1 VAKPPSNDNGPI
13 PPAGGDGAAAGK
25 ESEAF
30 EDFLRKNPTVV
41 LSLLTGAPSLLLLA
55 YFVQLPL
62 LFAGLTMGLMGSVI
76 AAASAILVNG
86 LLAGMLAALLY
97 AVVQAL
103 PVVVVVRQALLSR
116 QDGGAVEW
124 YPPGLILAQLAI
136 LSALGIV
143 AAFVLLFD
151 QPGGLEGVIE
161 AFVGE
166 LLAEVGAV
174 EAGVDATDVFGGW
187 ISLFPGLMAT
197 SWLLMTVVNAIL
209 AQALAV
215 RFGWNRRPSP
225 EIVTLQLPWW
235 LWPALGGAAA
245 LALLGGSGMGF
256 LGQAMLVVLVMPY
269 GFLGLAVIHKLARRA
284 PRPGLALFAIYGVIL
299 LFGWRSLLAVLVLGF
314 VEDRAHL
321 RRYL

>member
-1 VAKPPSNDNGPI
+1 MSHAVALAVL
-13 PPAGGDGAAAGK
+13 AGLISGGL
-25 ESEAF
+25 F
-30 EDFLRKNPTVV
+30 

-62 LFAGLTMGLMGSVI
+62 LFAGLSMGLVGSVI
-76 AAASAILVNG
+76 AATSGILVNG
-86 LLAGMLAALLY
+86 LLAGLLAGLLY

-103 PVVVVVRQALLSR
+103 PAVVVVRQALLAR
-116 QDGGAVEW
+116 QDSDGTVEW
-124 YPPGLILAQLAI
+124 YPPGLILAQLAV
-136 LSALGIV
+136 LGAVGIV
-143 AAFVLLFD
+143 LAFVLLFD

-161 AFVGE
+161 GFVGT
-166 LLAEVGAV
+166 LLVEVGAV
-174 EAGVDATDVFGGW
+174 DAEIDAAGVFGGW

-197 SWLLMTVVNAIL
+197 SWLLMAVLNAMI

-225 EIVTLQLPWW
+225 DIVTLQLPWW
-235 LWPALGGAAA
+235 LWPALGGAAV
-245 LALLGGSGMGF
+245 LALLGGGMGF

-269 GFLGLAVIHKLARRA
+269 GFVGLAVMHTLARRA

-299 LFGWRSLLAVLVLGF
+299 LFGWRSLLAVLLLGF

>member
-1 VAKPPSNDNGPI
+1 MSHAVALAVL
-13 PPAGGDGAAAGK
+13 AGLLSGGL
-25 ESEAF
+25 F
-30 EDFLRKNPTVV
+30 

-62 LFAGLTMGLMGSVI
+62 LFAGLSMGLVGSVI
-76 AAASAILVNG
+76 AATSGILVNG
-86 LLAGMLAALLY
+86 LLAGLLAGLLY

-103 PVVVVVRQALLSR
+103 PAVVVVRQALLAR
-116 QDGGAVEW
+116 QDSDGTVEW
-124 YPPGLILAQLAI
+124 YPPGLILAQLAV
-136 LSALGIV
+136 LGAVGIV
-143 AAFVLLFD
+143 VAFVLLFD

-161 AFVGE
+161 GFVGT
-166 LLAEVGAV
+166 LLVEVGAV
-174 EAGVDATDVFGGW
+174 DAEIDAAGVFGGW

-197 SWLLMTVVNAIL
+197 SWLLMAVLNAMI

-225 EIVTLQLPWW
+225 DIVTLQLPWW
-235 LWPALGGAAA
+235 LWPALGGAAV
-245 LALLGGSGMGF
+245 LALLGGGMGF

-269 GFLGLAVIHKLARRA
+269 GFVGLAVMHTLARRT

-299 LFGWRSLLAVLVLGF
+299 LFGWRSLLAVLLLGF

>member
-1 VAKPPSNDNGPI
+1 MSHAVALAVL
-13 PPAGGDGAAAGK
+13 AGLLSGGL
-25 ESEAF
+25 F
-30 EDFLRKNPTVV
+30 

-62 LFAGLTMGLMGSVI
+62 LFAGLSMGLVGSVI
-76 AAASAILVNG
+76 AATSGILVNG
-86 LLAGMLAALLY
+86 LLAGLLAGLLY

-103 PVVVVVRQALLSR
+103 PAVVVVRQALLAR
-116 QDGGAVEW
+116 QDSDGTVEW
-124 YPPGLILAQLAI
+124 YPPGLILAQLAV
-136 LSALGIV
+136 LGAVGIV
-143 AAFVLLFD
+143 LAFVLLFD

-161 AFVGE
+161 GFVGT
-166 LLAEVGAV
+166 LLVEVGAV
-174 EAGVDATDVFGGW
+174 DAEIDAAGVFGGW

-197 SWLLMTVVNAIL
+197 SWLLMAVLNAMI

-225 EIVTLQLPWW
+225 DIVTLQLPWW
-235 LWPALGGAAA
+235 LWPALGGAAV
-245 LALLGGSGMGF
+245 LALLGGGMGF

-269 GFLGLAVIHKLARRA
+269 GFVGLAVMHTLARRT

-299 LFGWRSLLAVLVLGF
+299 LFGWRSLLAVLLLGF

>member
-1 VAKPPSNDNGPI
+1 MSQAVALAVL
-13 PPAGGDGAAAGK
+13 AGLISGGL
-25 ESEAF
+25 F
-30 EDFLRKNPTVV
+30 

-62 LFAGLTMGLMGSVI
+62 LFAGLTMGLVGSVI
-76 AAASAILVNG
+76 AATSGILVNG
-86 LLAGMLAALLY
+86 LLAGMLAGLLY

-103 PVVVVVRQALLSR
+103 PAVIVVRQALLAR
-116 QDGGAVEW
+116 QGSDGTVEW
-124 YPPGLILAQLAI
+124 YPPGLILAQLAV
-136 LSALGIV
+136 LAALGIV
-143 AAFVLLFD
+143 SAFVLLFD

-161 AFVGE
+161 GFVGT
-166 LLAEVGAV
+166 LLVEVGAV
-174 EAGVDATDVFGGW
+174 DAGVDAAGVFGGW

-197 SWLLMTVVNAIL
+197 SWLLMVVLNAMI
-209 AQALAV
+209 AQAVAV

-225 EIVTLQLPWW
+225 DIVTLQLPWW

-256 LGQAMLVVLVMPY
+256 LGQALLVVLVMPY
-269 GFLGLAVIHKLARRA
+269 GFVGLAVMHTLARRA

>member
-1 VAKPPSNDNGPI
+1 MSQAVALAVL
-13 PPAGGDGAAAGK
+13 AGLISGGL
-25 ESEAF
+25 F
-30 EDFLRKNPTVV
+30 

-62 LFAGLTMGLMGSVI
+62 LFAGLTLGLVGSVI
-76 AAASAILVNG
+76 AAASGILVNG
-86 LLAGMLAALLY
+86 LLAGLLAALLY

-103 PVVVVVRQALLSR
+103 PAVVVVRQALLTR
-116 QDGGAVEW
+116 QGNDGAVEW
-124 YPPGLILAQLAI
+124 YPPGLILAQLAV
-136 LSALGIV
+136 LGALGIIL
-143 AAFVLLFD
+143 AFVLLFD

-161 AFVGE
+161 GFVNE
-166 LLAEVGAV
+166 LLAEVGAI
-174 EAGVDATDVFGGW
+174 DAETAAADAFGGW

-197 SWLLMTVVNAIL
+197 SWLLMVVLNAML
-209 AQALAV
+209 AQAVAV
-215 RFGWNRRPSP
+215 RFGWNRRPTP
-225 EIVTLQLPWW
+225 DIVTLQLPWW

-256 LGQAMLVVLVMPY
+256 LGQALLVVLVMPY
-269 GFLGLAVIHKLARRA
+269 GFVGLAVMHTLARRA

-299 LFGWRSLLAVLVLGF
+299 VFGWRSLLAVLVLGF

>member
-1 VAKPPSNDNGPI
+1 MSHAVALAVL
-13 PPAGGDGAAAGK
+13 AGLLSGGL
-25 ESEAF
+25 F
-30 EDFLRKNPTVV
+30 

-62 LFAGLTMGLMGSVI
+62 LFAGLSMGLVGSVI
-76 AAASAILVNG
+76 AATSGILVNG
-86 LLAGMLAALLY
+86 LLAGLLAGLLY

-103 PVVVVVRQALLSR
+103 PAVVVVRQALLAR
-116 QDGGAVEW
+116 QNSDGTVEW
-124 YPPGLILAQLAI
+124 YPPGLILAQLA
-136 LSALGIV
+136 LLGAAGIV
-143 AAFVLLFD
+143 LASVLLFD

-161 AFVGE
+161 GFVGT
-166 LLAEVGAV
+166 LLVEVGAV
-174 EAGVDATDVFGGW
+174 DAEIDAAGVFGGW

-197 SWLLMTVVNAIL
+197 SWLLMAVLNAMI

-225 EIVTLQLPWW
+225 DIVTLQLPWW
-235 LWPALGGAAA
+235 LWPALGGAAV
-245 LALLGGSGMGF
+245 LALLGGGMGF

-269 GFLGLAVIHKLARRA
+269 GFVGLAVMHTLARRT

-299 LFGWRSLLAVLVLGF
+299 LFGWRSLLAVLLLGF

>member
-1 VAKPPSNDNGPI
+1 MSHAVALAVL
-13 PPAGGDGAAAGK
+13 AGLISGGL
-25 ESEAF
+25 F
-30 EDFLRKNPTVV
+30 

-55 YFVQLPL
+55 YFVQMPL
-62 LFAGLTMGLMGSVI
+62 LFAGLSMGLVGSVI
-76 AAASAILVNG
+76 AATSGILVNG
-86 LLAGMLAALLY
+86 LLAGLLAGLLY

-103 PVVVVVRQALLSR
+103 PAVVVVRQALLAR
-116 QDGGAVEW
+116 QDSDGTVEW
-124 YPPGLILAQLAI
+124 YPPGLILAQLAV
-136 LSALGIV
+136 LGAVGIV
-143 AAFVLLFD
+143 VAFVLLFD

-161 AFVGE
+161 GFVGT
-166 LLAEVGAV
+166 LLVEVGAV
-174 EAGVDATDVFGGW
+174 DAEIDAAGVFGGW

-197 SWLLMTVVNAIL
+197 SWLLMAVLNAMI

-225 EIVTLQLPWW
+225 DIVTLQLPWW
-235 LWPALGGAAA
+235 LWPALGGAAV
-245 LALLGGSGMGF
+245 LALLGGGMGF

-269 GFLGLAVIHKLARRA
+269 GFVGLAVMHTLARRT

-299 LFGWRSLLAVLVLGF
+299 LFGWRSLLAVLLLGF

>member
-1 VAKPPSNDNGPI
+1 MSHAVALAVL
-13 PPAGGDGAAAGK
+13 AGLISGGL
-25 ESEAF
+25 F
-30 EDFLRKNPTVV
+30 

-62 LFAGLTMGLMGSVI
+62 LFAGLSMGLVGSVI
-76 AAASAILVNG
+76 AATSGILVNG
-86 LLAGMLAALLY
+86 LLAGLLAGLLY

-103 PVVVVVRQALLSR
+103 PAVVVVRQALLAR
-116 QDGGAVEW
+116 QDSDGTVEW
-124 YPPGLILAQLAI
+124 YPPGLILAQLAV
-136 LSALGIV
+136 LGAVGIV
-143 AAFVLLFD
+143 LAFVLLFD

-161 AFVGE
+161 GFVGT
-166 LLAEVGAV
+166 LLVEVGAV
-174 EAGVDATDVFGGW
+174 DAEIDAAGVFGGW

-197 SWLLMTVVNAIL
+197 SWLLMAVLNAMI

-225 EIVTLQLPWW
+225 DIVTLQLPWW
-235 LWPALGGAAA
+235 LWPALGGAAV
-245 LALLGGSGMGF
+245 LALLGGGMGF

-269 GFLGLAVIHKLARRA
+269 GFVGLAVMHTLARRT

-299 LFGWRSLLAVLVLGF
+299 LFGWRSLLAVLLLGF

>member
-1 VAKPPSNDNGPI
+1 MSQAVALAVL
-13 PPAGGDGAAAGK
+13 AGLLSGGL
-25 ESEAF
+25 F
-30 EDFLRKNPTVV
+30 

-62 LFAGLTMGLMGSVI
+62 LFAGLSMGLVGSVI
-76 AAASAILVNG
+76 AATSGILVNG
-86 LLAGMLAALLY
+86 LLAGLLAGLLY

-103 PVVVVVRQALLSR
+103 PAVVVVRQALLAR
-116 QDGGAVEW
+116 QDSDGTVEW
-124 YPPGLILAQLAI
+124 YPPGLILAQLAV
-136 LSALGIV
+136 LGAVGIV
-143 AAFVLLFD
+143 LAFVLLFD

-161 AFVGE
+161 GFVGT
-166 LLAEVGAV
+166 LLVEVGAV
-174 EAGVDATDVFGGW
+174 DAEIDAAGVFGGW

-197 SWLLMTVVNAIL
+197 SWLLMAVLNAMI

-225 EIVTLQLPWW
+225 DIVTLQLPWW
-235 LWPALGGAAA
+235 LWPALGGAAV
-245 LALLGGSGMGF
+245 LALLGGGMGF

-269 GFLGLAVIHKLARRA
+269 GFVGLAVMHTLARRA

-299 LFGWRSLLAVLVLGF
+299 LFGWRSLLAVLLLGF

>member
-1 VAKPPSNDNGPI
+1 MSHAVALAVL
-13 PPAGGDGAAAGK
+13 AGLISGGL
-25 ESEAF
+25 F
-30 EDFLRKNPTVV
+30 

-62 LFAGLTMGLMGSVI
+62 LFAGLSMGLVGSVI
-76 AAASAILVNG
+76 AATSGILVNG
-86 LLAGMLAALLY
+86 LLAGLLAGLLY

-103 PVVVVVRQALLSR
+103 PAVVVVRQALLAR
-116 QDGGAVEW
+116 QDSDGTVEW
-124 YPPGLILAQLAI
+124 YPPGLILAQLAV
-136 LSALGIV
+136 LGAVGIV
-143 AAFVLLFD
+143 LAFVLLFD

-161 AFVGE
+161 GFVGT
-166 LLAEVGAV
+166 LLVEVGAV
-174 EAGVDATDVFGGW
+174 DAEIDAAGVFGGW

-197 SWLLMTVVNAIL
+197 SWLLMAVLNAMI

-225 EIVTLQLPWW
+225 DIVTLQLPWW
-235 LWPALGGAAA
+235 LWPALGGAAV
-245 LALLGGSGMGF
+245 LALLGGGMGF

-269 GFLGLAVIHKLARRA
+269 GFVGLAVMHTLARRT

-299 LFGWRSLLAVLVLGF
+299 LFGWRSLLAVLLLGF
-314 VEDRAHL
+314 VEDRAYL